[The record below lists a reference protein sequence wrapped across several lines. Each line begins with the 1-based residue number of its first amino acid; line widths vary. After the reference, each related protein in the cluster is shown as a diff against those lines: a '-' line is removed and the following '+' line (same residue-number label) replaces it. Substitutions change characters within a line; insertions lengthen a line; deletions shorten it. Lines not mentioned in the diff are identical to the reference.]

1 MDTILTT
8 LVGAIALGI
17 TGQIIAERFQLPAIL
32 PLLVFGILFGPF
44 GLGLVHPEA
53 LGEALEAFIH
63 LGVAIILFEGGL
75 SLDPQRLAKVGAA
88 VRNLLTIGVAVTGVV
103 AAALA
108 HWIVDMPWATAA
120 LFGAIVTVTGP
131 TVIVPLLRHLI
142 APREVKTVLLSEG
155 LIVDPIGAILAYIVL
170 QWIQRAGIP
179 FRSLTGELLMLAATG
194 IVLGFAAGAL
204 AKLILRTRVVGGE
217 LRNLSVLALLMV
229 CYLASEHQ
237 AQQSGILAAVVMGFT
252 ISAAE
257 LPDLVSVRAFK
268 GQLTTLIISMLFI
281 LLAAQLDLGTV
292 IALGWNGVAVT
303 AGLIF
308 LVRPLS
314 VAFSIWPGQ
323 LDGRGRTVIAL
334 TAPRGIVAAAVA
346 SLAAHEMGKAGVDGA
361 IEMEGLVYLSIL
373 ATGAWSTVGALVLPR
388 ILGYTADP
396 ARRRAVVVGANALT
410 QTLAQVLTNNGRTT
424 ITVDAVAWRLD
435 RFRQAGLRT
444 VVGDARDVVTYE
456 EAGLERDSLMVVA
469 TTNDELNLL
478 VAELARTEF
487 GVEHPVVAM
496 QRPPDDLGRRSR
508 AWIDVLGGTG
518 IDVPKWIRRIENHK
532 ISELVI
538 DPQSA
543 DSMEALRTVE
553 KESNNSVIRLVAFT
567 RDEPSFVVSDARL
580 GYSDRLILLVKEG
593 RPHEIL
599 EPYDLSN
606 SEAPNDSVEMG
617 GGNESRTQG
626 SRDTEG
632 RSQQLSP
639 LHKPSPHDTSRPRSL
654 YDSPRTTGRTS
665 WLLSCRIF
673 RTLTTL
679 SLLTCRLKPSSTTTG
694 NITAHTLTTS
704 TAWPQEPR
712 GNRAPSRRSSR
723 RRRAVSSTTLPR
735 CGITL
740 STGPV

>member
-1 MDTILTT
+1 VDTILTT
-8 LVGAIALGI
+8 LVAAIALGI
-17 TGQIIAERFQLPAIL
+17 AGQIIAERFQLPAIL
-32 PLLVFGILFGPF
+32 PLLVFGILCGPF

-53 LGEALEAFIH
+53 LGDALEAFIH

-88 VRNLLTIGVAVTGVV
+88 IRNLLTIGVAVTGIG

-142 APREVKTVLLSEG
+142 APREVKTILLSEG

-179 FRSLTGELLMLAATG
+179 FRALTGELLTLAATG

-229 CYLASEHQ
+229 CYLISEHQ
-237 AQQSGILAAVVMGFT
+237 APQSGILAAVVMGFT

-281 LLAAQLDLGTV
+281 LLAAQLDLSTV
-292 IALGWNGVAVT
+292 IALGWSGVAVT
-303 AGLIF
+303 AGLII
-308 LVRPLS
+308 LVRPFS
-314 VAFSIWPGQ
+314 VALSIWPGQ

-346 SLAAHEMGKAGVDGA
+346 SLAAHEMAKAGIDGA

-410 QTLAQVLTNNGRTT
+410 QTLAQILTDNGRTT

-435 RFRQAGLRT
+435 RFRKAGLRT
-444 VVGDARDVVTYE
+444 VIGDARDVVTYE
-456 EAGLERDSLMVVA
+456 EAGVERDSLVVVA

-532 ISELVI
+532 VSELVI
-538 DPQSA
+538 DPQSVEA
-543 DSMEALRTVE
+543 MESLHAIE
-553 KESNNSVIRLVAFT
+553 KESNNSVIRLIAFA
-567 RDEPSFVVSDARL
+567 RGEPFFEVSDARL
-580 GYSDRLILLVKEG
+580 GHTDRLVLLVSEG
-593 RPHEIL
+593 RPLEIL
-599 EPYDLSN
+599 EPFDISN
-606 SEAPNDSVEMG
+606 SVAPIDGVKINS
-617 GGNESRTQG
+617 GNESRIHG
-626 SRDTEG
+626 S
-632 RSQQLSP
+632 
-639 LHKPSPHDTSRPRSL
+639 
-654 YDSPRTTGRTS
+654 
-665 WLLSCRIF
+665 
-673 RTLTTL
+673 
-679 SLLTCRLKPSSTTTG
+679 
-694 NITAHTLTTS
+694 N
-704 TAWPQEPR
+704 
-712 GNRAPSRRSSR
+712 
-723 RRRAVSSTTLPR
+723 
-735 CGITL
+735 
-740 STGPV
+740 STGSNSQ

>member
-8 LVGAIALGI
+8 LVAAIALGI
-17 TGQIIAERFQLPAIL
+17 AGQIIAERFQLPAIL
-32 PLLVFGILFGPF
+32 PLLVFGILCGPF

-53 LGEALEAFIH
+53 LGDALEAFIH

-75 SLDPQRLAKVGAA
+75 SLDPQRLVKVGAA
-88 VRNLLTIGVAVTGVV
+88 VRNLLTIGVAVTGIG

-170 QWIQRAGIP
+170 QWMQRAGIP
-179 FRSLTGELLMLAATG
+179 FRALTGELLTLAATG

-229 CYLASEHQ
+229 GYLVSEHQ
-237 AQQSGILAAVVMGFT
+237 APQSGILAAVVMGFT

-281 LLAAQLDLGTV
+281 LLAAQLDLGAV
-292 IALGWNGVAVT
+292 FALGWRGVAVA

-314 VAFSIWPGQ
+314 AALSVWPGQ

-334 TAPRGIVAAAVA
+334 SAPRGIVAAAVA
-346 SLAAHEMGKAGVDGA
+346 SLAAREMGKAGIAGA

-373 ATGAWSTVGALVLPR
+373 ATGAWSTFGALVLPR

-444 VVGDARDVVTYE
+444 VVGDARDVVTFE
-456 EAGLERDSLMVVA
+456 EAGLERDSLVVVA

-518 IDVPKWIRRIENHK
+518 IDVPRWIRRIENDK
-532 ISELVI
+532 VSELVI
-538 DPQSA
+538 DPQLA
-543 DSMEALRTVE
+543 EAMDALRAVE
-553 KESNNSVIRLVAFT
+553 KESSNSVIRLVAFA
-567 RDEPSFVVSDARL
+567 RNEPLFEVSDARL
-580 GYSDRLILLVKEG
+580 AHSDRLILLVSEG
-593 RPHEIL
+593 RPLEIL
-599 EPYDLSN
+599 QPFDAS
-606 SEAPNDSVEMG
+606 SSQAPKDAVEMG
-617 GGNESRTQG
+617 GGKGSSQQG
-626 SRDTEG
+626 SQDVDD
-632 RSQQLSP
+632 RSRQ
-639 LHKPSPHDTSRPRSL
+639 
-654 YDSPRTTGRTS
+654 
-665 WLLSCRIF
+665 
-673 RTLTTL
+673 
-679 SLLTCRLKPSSTTTG
+679 
-694 NITAHTLTTS
+694 
-704 TAWPQEPR
+704 
-712 GNRAPSRRSSR
+712 
-723 RRRAVSSTTLPR
+723 
-735 CGITL
+735 
-740 STGPV
+740 

>member
-17 TGQIIAERFQLPAIL
+17 AGQIIAERFQLPAIL
-32 PLLVFGILFGPF
+32 PLLVFGILCGPF

-53 LGEALEAFIH
+53 LEDALEAFIH

-88 VRNLLTIGVAVTGVV
+88 VRNLLTIGVAVTGIG
-103 AAALA
+103 AAVLA

-142 APREVKTVLLSEG
+142 APREVKTILLSEG

-170 QWIQRAGIP
+170 QWMQRAGIP
-179 FRSLTGELLMLAATG
+179 FRALTGELLTLAATG
-194 IVLGFAAGAL
+194 ILLGFAAGAL

-229 CYLASEHQ
+229 CYLVSEHQ
-237 AQQSGILAAVVMGFT
+237 APQSGILAAVVMGFT

-281 LLAAQLDLGTV
+281 LLAAQLDLGAV
-292 IALGWNGVAVT
+292 FALGWSGVAVA

-314 VAFSIWPGQ
+314 VALSVWPGQ
-323 LDGRGRTVIAL
+323 LDGRGRTVIGL

-346 SLAAHEMGKAGVDGA
+346 SLAAHEMGKAGISGA

-373 ATGAWSTVGALVLPR
+373 ATGAWSTIGALVLPR

-410 QTLAQVLTNNGRTT
+410 LTLARILTNNGRTT

-435 RFRQAGLRT
+435 QFRQAGLRT

-456 EAGLERDSLMVVA
+456 EAGLERDSLVVVA

-487 GVEHPVVAM
+487 GVEHPVVAL

-518 IDVPKWIRRIENHK
+518 TDVPNWIRRIENQK

-538 DPQSA
+538 DPQSVEA
-543 DSMEALRTVE
+543 MESLRAVE
-553 KESNNSVIRLVAFT
+553 NESNNSVIRLVAFT
-567 RDEPSFVVSDARL
+567 RDEPSFEVSGARL
-580 GYSDRLILLVKEG
+580 GNSDRLVLLVNEG
-593 RPHEIL
+593 RPLEIL
-599 EPYDLSN
+599 EPFDRTN
-606 SEAPNDSVEMG
+606 SEAANDAEETGS
-617 GGNESRTQG
+617 GNES
-626 SRDTEG
+626 
-632 RSQQLSP
+632 
-639 LHKPSPHDTSRPRSL
+639 H
-654 YDSPRTTGRTS
+654 TG
-665 WLLSCRIF
+665 
-673 RTLTTL
+673 
-679 SLLTCRLKPSSTTTG
+679 
-694 NITAHTLTTS
+694 
-704 TAWPQEPR
+704 
-712 GNRAPSRRSSR
+712 
-723 RRRAVSSTTLPR
+723 
-735 CGITL
+735 
-740 STGPV
+740 